1 MMTLPEAITAA
12 RAGQKSEV
20 HCPNS
25 SGHKQGDRRPSLSV
39 FPGRDSWIA
48 LKCWTGCSRD
58 EVLAAAGL
66 KVRDLGPDRPFE
78 PKQAN
83 APRFRFKLPPSAI
96 PKPPPPA
103 PTSPTLPDPEKAAHR
118 ALWPR
123 LVIPETW
130 ALEAIMKVRGI
141 SIEGLKLAVERGIL
155 CAGYHHDLPCWF
167 VTDEHRIA
175 AQARRIDG
183 QRFFSADG
191 LKAVS
196 LTGTVGGWPIGAA
209 AIRSEHRSVIFCE
222 GGPDLLAA
230 HAFIR
235 AEMRE
240 HDAAAVAMLGA
251 SSPIANEALELF
263 RGRRVRFVVH
273 ADTAGAKGLARWGTQ
288 LQGIAASRDSICF
301 KGLHRADGE
310 PVKDLNDALLVDAN
324 TFENARILWGL
335 VP

>member
-1 MMTLPEAITAA
+1 MMNLPAAIAAA
-12 RAGQKSEV
+12 RAGRKV
-20 HCPNS
+20 KIRCPNTQ
-25 SGHKQGDRRPSLSV
+25 GHKHGDHKASLSV
-39 FPGRDSWIA
+39 FPGSNSWIGVNCFA
-48 LKCWTGCSRD
+48 GCSLKV
-58 EVLAAAGL
+58 VLAAAGL
-66 KVRDLGPDRPFE
+66 RIRDLGPDRPFE
-78 PKQAN
+78 PGRVRMSRNRPKAASEPQT
-83 APRFRFKLPPSAI
+83 APPT
-96 PKPPPPA
+96 PA
-103 PTSPTLPDPEKAAHR
+103 DPEKAAQR

-123 LVIPETW
+123 LMVPETW

-167 VTDEHRIA
+167 VTDERRIA

-230 HAFIR
+230 HAFIW
-235 AEMRE
+235 AEGRE

-273 ADTAGAKGLARWGTQ
+273 ADTAGAKGLARWGPQ
-288 LQGIAASRDSICF
+288 LRGIAASRDSICF

-310 PVKDLNDALLVDAN
+310 YVKDLNDALLVDAD